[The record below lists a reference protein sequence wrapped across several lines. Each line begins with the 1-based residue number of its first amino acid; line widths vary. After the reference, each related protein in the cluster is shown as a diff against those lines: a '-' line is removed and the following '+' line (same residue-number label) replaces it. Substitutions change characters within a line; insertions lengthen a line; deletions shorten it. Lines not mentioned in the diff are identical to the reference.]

1 MIINGECIE
10 EMKKLADKSIDLFLC
25 DLPYGETDCK
35 WDTIIEMEE
44 FWKEFKRLRKSK
56 KTACIHFCST
66 RFGYSLIKSW
76 EKGFKMDMVWKKK
89 NKIGGLNSRF
99 RPMRNHEMVYF
110 FYEQSPK
117 YNRDKYHKRIN
128 NKPQGKSQVYGE
140 SLKVTSN
147 GFGDSFG
154 INNFDPI
161 NPASVFETKAAI
173 GKRLHPTQKPL
184 EILEFIL
191 KYWTDGGDT
200 VLDPTMGCGST
211 GVACKKLGRNFIG
224 IEKDEK
230 IFETAKKYIDSV
242 DEGEEII
249 PTFPVEG
256 EK

>member
-25 DLPYGETDCK
+25 DLPYGETACK
-35 WDTIIEMEE
+35 WDTIIDMEE

-56 KTACIHFCST
+56 KTPCIHFCST
-66 RFGYSLIKSW
+66 KFGNSLINSW

-89 NKIGGLNSRF
+89 NPTGALSARY

-117 YNRDKYHKRIN
+117 YNRDKYHQRIGNKAHGNSTVYNFTEGDNKKRLPN
-128 NKPQGKSQVYGE
+128 CFSPA
-140 SLKVTSN
+140 T
-147 GFGDSFG
+147 
-154 INNFDPI
+154 
-161 NPASVFETKAAI
+161 PASVFETKARY
-173 GKRLHPTQKPL
+173 GKTLHPTQKPL
-184 EILEFIL
+184 EILEFFL
-191 KYWTDGGDT
+191 KYWSDGGDT

-224 IEKDEK
+224 IEKDEN

-242 DEGEEII
+242 DAGEEII

-256 EK
+256 EE